1 MKIGVVGNG
10 VVGSAT
16 VRVWLEH
23 CEEVRVYDT
32 APEKR
37 THSLA
42 ETVGDSDVVFVCLP
56 TPGMPDGNLG
66 TDVVESF
73 FQWVAQESGGDSEG
87 WARTKTFALRSTM
100 PIGGTRAIAERYNIR
115 TLIYYPEF
123 LTARCSFADAANPSR
138 NLIGIDGERRPA
150 WSRFHLEV
158 CKRFPGVKTFVTG
171 LENAE
176 AVKLFTN
183 AFFAVKVAFFNEIEE
198 VSAAKGLNWLAI
210 REMMLADGRINPS
223 HTMVPGPDGNRGFGG
238 ACLPKDLQQVS
249 KYVEFHSKS
258 SDSVCLSALARNE
271 EDRSR

>member
-16 VRVWLEH
+16 ARVWLEH

-32 APEKR
+32 VPEKS

-42 ETVGDSDVVFVCLP
+42 ETVGDSDVIFVCLP

-73 FQWVAQESGGDSEG
+73 FQWVAQESGGDGEPWKES
-87 WARTKTFALRSTM
+87 KIFALRSTM
-100 PIGGTRAIAERYNIR
+100 PIGGTRRIADAYGIR
-115 TLIYYPEF
+115 SMIYYPEF

-138 NLIGIDGERRPA
+138 NLLGFD
-150 WSRFHLEV
+150 LEGASSWLKLSNILM
-158 CKRFPGVKTFVTG
+158 CRYPGVKMMPSSFEHV
-171 LENAE
+171 E

-198 VSAAKGLNWLAI
+198 VAGSLGLSWKSI

-223 HTMVPGPDGNRGFGG
+223 HTMVPGPDGKRGFGG
-238 ACLPKDLQQVS
+238 TCLPKDLEQVAN
-249 KYVEFHSKS
+249 YVESLNGR
-258 SDSVCLSALARNE
+258 DANICLAALSRNGK
-271 EDRSR
+271 DRMR

>member
-1 MKIGVVGNG
+1 MKVGIVGNG

-16 VRVWLEH
+16 ARVWLEH
-23 CEEVRVYDT
+23 CEEVRVYDVV
-32 APEKR
+32 PEKR

-42 ETVGDSDVVFVCLP
+42 ETVGDSDVIFVCLP
-56 TPGMPDGNLG
+56 TPGLEDGNLG

-100 PIGGTRAIAERYNIR
+100 PIGGTRAIADLYNIR
-115 TLIYYPEF
+115 TLLYYPEF

-138 NLIGIDGERRPA
+138 NLIGIGIGENFQFA
-150 WSRFHLEV
+150 NHIH
-158 CKRFPGVKTFVTG
+158 KRFPGTRMDIQSW
-171 LENAE
+171 ENVE

-198 VSAAKGLNWLAI
+198 VAAVKGLNWAAI

-223 HTMVPGPDGNRGFGG
+223 HTLVPGPDGKRGFGG
-238 ACLPKDLQQVS
+238 ACLPKDLAQVTN
-249 KYVEFHSKS
+249 YVGHLNGPYSICMTS
-258 SDSVCLSALARNE
+258 LIRNRK
-271 EDRSR
+271 DRTR